1 MVPASITSLD
11 ANNTRITFS
20 GSVQG
25 TAILSTGIG
34 NTTTNNAVSASFA
47 TTASFATNALLATT
61 ASSVTALSQSVLISG
76 SLNVFNNELQVSST
90 GVNIGNII
98 TDRHNVTGSLDVS
111 GSITAP
117 VVIIPT
123 VAVQGNPNQA
133 INNSS
138 TTYSTSTRISMT
150 AMTTILN
157 QGGFTVGSTGI
168 TPTVSG
174 IYEIRID
181 AFGLDAGG
189 SSTLLTSFIGVNN
202 AGVAQRLANFPISLY
217 MSIAN
222 SAVAQV
228 NAGQLID
235 FRFGSTG
242 GELIT
247 IQGASVF
254 VRRIA

>member
-1 MVPASITSLD
+1 MIPASIRSVNVNRTE
-11 ANNTRITFS
+11 ITFATATA
-20 GSVQG
+20 G
-25 TAILSTGIG
+25 TAIVSTGVG
-34 NTTTNNAVSASFA
+34 GPTSASFA
-47 TTASFATNALLATT
+47 ATSNLAATASYINN
-61 ASSVTALSQSVLISG
+61 LSQNVTITG
-76 SLNVFNNELQVSST
+76 SLTVFTGSGVELQVTST
-90 GVNIGNII
+90 GVRIGNAL
-98 TDRHNVTGSLDVS
+98 TDNHLLTGSVSVTGSVNVS

-123 VAVQGNPNQA
+123 VAVQGNPNTA

-168 TPTVSG
+168 TPTVAG
-174 IYEIRID
+174 YYEIRID

-189 SSTLLTSFIGVNN
+189 SNTTLTSFIGVNN
-202 AGVAQRLANFPISLY
+202 VGVTQRLTSCLSNIY
-217 MSIAN
+217 IGIAN

-228 NAGQLID
+228 DAGELID